1 MPQSSDVRQCA
12 GVICAYL
19 CGDDEGRRVLQEDP
33 DFTYQRWYEG
43 AVVVCVSVL
52 ELVAADAGRS
62 GVDEICAFVAKS
74 HGVVAGQREP
84 EEALAIVLHYH
95 LHREVIEV
103 DNVSGEVLASL
114 FDIAVTGIEQ
124 LARELGRP
132 PLEVARL
139 LAIAAETYRNPTW

>member
-1 MPQSSDVRQCA
+1 MTDASEVRQCA
-12 GVICAYL
+12 AVICAYL
-19 CGDDEGRRVLQEDP
+19 CGDEEGRRVLQEDP
-33 DFTYQRWYEG
+33 DFTYRRWYEG

-62 GVDEICAFVAKS
+62 GVDVICAFVPEV
-74 HGVVAGQREP
+74 HGVVVGRREP
-84 EEALAIVLHYH
+84 EEALAIVLYYH

-103 DNVSGEVLASL
+103 DDVAGEVLASL

-124 LARELGRP
+124 MARGLGRP
-132 PLEVARL
+132 PVEVARL